1 MNRVPRI
8 LMTLVAAALTLPV
21 EAARPNSPGS
31 RSKSAGRI
39 QSSGR
44 AAAVPVE
51 LLPAKAAAVA
61 TGD

>member
-1 MNRVPRI
+1 MP
-8 LMTLVAAALTLPV
+8 AV

-51 LLPAKAAAVA
+51 LLPANGAAVA
-61 TGD
+61 AAD